1 MVAAARTVVT
11 VWELS
16 TYDVW
21 GNRQDGYDVN
31 DRYIQNRALEIRCKV
46 QTHNAGTV
54 HAFQSASPSDYQ
66 LGQIFGT
73 RAALDVDGDDLN
85 IYVKRASDGY
95 PLGQL
100 VCVSHESLSP
110 IRAGKV

>member
-1 MVAAARTVVT
+1 MAKTIET

-21 GNRQDGYDVN
+21 GNAKDGYDVN
-31 DRYIQNRALEIRCKV
+31 DRYIRDRALVIRCKV
-46 QTHNAGTV
+46 ETLNAGTDA
-54 HAFQSASPSDYQ
+54 AFDSASPSHYQ
-66 LGQIFGT
+66 LGRIFGT
-73 RAALDVDGDDLN
+73 RAALDTDGDDLD
-85 IYVKRASDGY
+85 IYVRRASDGY

-110 IRAGKV
+110 IRAAKETK